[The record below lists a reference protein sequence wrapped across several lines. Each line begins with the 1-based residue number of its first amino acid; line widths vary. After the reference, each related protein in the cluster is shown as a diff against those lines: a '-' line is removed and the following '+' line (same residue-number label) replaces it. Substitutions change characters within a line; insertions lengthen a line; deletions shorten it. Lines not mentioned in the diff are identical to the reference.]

1 MHCFPACSIKI
12 IFQKMSD
19 LKWYVLKSISGQE
32 NKVKSYIENEMKR
45 LGFES
50 HVTQV
55 VIPMEKVIQ
64 LRNGKK
70 SLKEKPFYPGYL
82 MVEANLIGEIPHIIK
97 NIPGVI
103 SFLSLTKGGDPVP
116 MRKSEVDRMLGK
128 ADELAEFAQDMAIPY
143 VVGESVKV
151 IDGPFNGFNGT
162 VEKILEDKK
171 KLEVS
176 VLIFGRKTPM
186 ELSFMQV
193 EKVI

>member
-1 MHCFPACSIKI
+1 
-12 IFQKMSD
+12 MSE

-32 NKVKSYIENEMKR
+32 NKVKNYIENEMKH

-50 HVTQV
+50 YVTQV

-64 LRNGKK
+64 MRNGKRT
-70 SLKEKPFYPGYL
+70 LKEKPFYPGYL
-82 MVEANLIGEIPHIIK
+82 MIEANLIGEIPHIIK
-97 NIPGVI
+97 NLPGVI

-116 MRKSEVDRMLGK
+116 MRKAEVDRMLGK
-128 ADELAEFAQDMAIPY
+128 ADELSEFAQDMAIPY
-143 VVGESVKV
+143 IIGENVKV

-193 EKVI
+193 EKV

>member
-1 MHCFPACSIKI
+1 
-12 IFQKMSD
+12 MSD

-32 NKVKSYIENEMKR
+32 NKVKSYIENEMKH

-50 HVTQV
+50 YVTSV

-64 LRNGKK
+64 MRNGKK
-70 SLKEKPFYPGYL
+70 FLKQKPFYPGYL
-82 MVEANLIGEIPHIIK
+82 MVEANLTGEIQHIIK

-116 MRKSEVDRMLGK
+116 MRKSEVDKMLGK
-128 ADELAEFAQDMAIPY
+128 VDELSEFAHDIAIPFL
-143 VVGESVKV
+143 VGENVKV

-162 VEKILEDKK
+162 VEKILEEKK
-171 KLEVS
+171 KIEVS

-193 EKVI
+193 ERV

>member
-1 MHCFPACSIKI
+1 MNE
-12 IFQKMSD
+12 

-32 NKVKSYIENEMKR
+32 NKVKNYIESEIKR
-45 LGFES
+45 LGFDQY
-50 HVTQV
+50 VTQV

-64 LRNGKK
+64 IRNGKK
-70 SLKEKPFYPGYL
+70 VPKEKPYYPGYL
-82 MVEANLIGEIPHIIK
+82 MIEAELMGEIPHVIK

-116 MRKSEVDRMLGK
+116 MRKAEVNRMLGRM
-128 ADELAEFAQDMAIPY
+128 DELSEFASDVEIPF
-143 VVGESVKV
+143 VIGENVKV
-151 IDGPFNGFNGT
+151 VDGPFNGFNGT

-171 KLEVS
+171 KIEVS

-193 EKVI
+193 EKN

>member
-1 MHCFPACSIKI
+1 
-12 IFQKMSD
+12 MSD

-50 HVTQV
+50 HVTNV

-64 LRNGKK
+64 MRNGKK
-70 SLKEKPFYPGYL
+70 VLKQKPFYPGYL
-82 MVEANLIGEIPHIIK
+82 MVEAHLTGEIPHVIK
-97 NIPGVI
+97 NVPGVI
-103 SFLSLTKGGDPVP
+103 SFLSSTKGGDPVP
-116 MRKSEVDRMLGK
+116 MRKSEVDKMLGK
-128 ADELAEFAQDMAIPY
+128 VDELSEFAHDMAIPF
-143 VVGESVKV
+143 VVGENVKV

-162 VEKILEDKK
+162 VEKILEEKK
-171 KLEVS
+171 KIEVS

-193 EKVI
+193 ERV

>member
-1 MHCFPACSIKI
+1 
-12 IFQKMSD
+12 MSE
-19 LKWYVLKSISGQE
+19 LKWYVLKAISGQE

-45 LGFES
+45 LNMES
-50 HVTQV
+50 YVTQV

-82 MVEANLIGEIPHIIK
+82 MVEANLVGEVPHIIK

-116 MRKSEVDRMLGK
+116 MRKSEVNRMLGK
-128 ADELAEFAQDMAIPY
+128 MDELSEFAVDTAIPFI
-143 VVGESVKV
+143 VGESIKV

-162 VEKILEDKK
+162 VEKVLEDKK

-176 VLIFGRKTPM
+176 VVIFGRKTPM
-186 ELSFMQV
+186 ELSYMQV
-193 EKVI
+193 EKV

>member
-1 MHCFPACSIKI
+1 
-12 IFQKMSD
+12 MSD

-32 NKVKSYIENEMKR
+32 NKVKTYIENEMKR
-45 LGFES
+45 LGFDS
-50 HVTQV
+50 YVTQV

-64 LRNGKK
+64 IRNGKK
-70 SLKEKPFYPGYL
+70 VPKEKPYYPGYL

-116 MRKSEVDRMLGK
+116 MRKAEVNRMLGK
-128 ADELAEFAQDMAIPY
+128 IDELSEFAQEVSIPFL
-143 VVGESVKV
+143 VGENIKV

-193 EKVI
+193 EKV